1 MEETSVVNT
10 AVERVFTEILEKEK
24 WSEDNKVR
32 WVALL
37 AEVQESDAGLL
48 KETVETA
55 WNAAWDAT
63 SRHEEKS
70 EMEEQ
75 QEWLRM
81 AGSELLET
89 FLVKQ
94 FVPEVSVADLKDES
108 LHASA
113 EAMLKRLTL

>member
-24 WSEDNKVR
+24 WPEENKLR

-55 WNAAWDAT
+55 WNTAWDAI